1 MMNTSTNAQWQ
12 QRIENYCEA
21 WTTYDGKPDFDRIGE
36 YYAHDPDVII
46 YDTLPPLEGF
56 TGFEALRAIY
66 PNLER
71 LVVTPNK
78 DVRVR
83 LLAGGT
89 VAITTHTFRL
99 AHTPKGG
106 AKFEVDARQSNVWE
120 KRDGKWLI
128 VHEHPSTVVQ
138 TKASETGK

>member
-1 MMNTSTNAQWQ
+1 MMNISTNAEWQ
-12 QRIENYCEA
+12 QRIEDYCEA
-21 WTTYDGKPDFDRIGE
+21 WTTYDGKPDFKRIGE

-78 DVRVR
+78 DVQVR

-99 AHTPKGG
+99 LIPLKAVQHSKLTPGRATCG
-106 AKFEVDARQSNVWE
+106 RSGTAS
-120 KRDGKWLI
+120 GSS
-128 VHEHPSTVVQ
+128 STSIPQ
-138 TKASETGK
+138 L